1 MSRPTV
7 RRGREGDVRAVRE
20 LAVAAYQPYVPR
32 IGRPP
37 APMVADYAAAVA
49 DQALWVA
56 EDAGAI
62 VGLLV
67 LRPEPDHLLLENV
80 AVHPDAQGRGVGSL
94 LLRVADDEA
103 SAAGYPEIRLYT
115 NEAMTENLAYYPR
128 HGYVETHRAE
138 GDGFRRV
145 YFRKRLG
152 TDESS

>member
-1 MSRPTV
+1 MGRPTV

-20 LAVAAYQPYVPR
+20 LAVAAYQPYVAR

-49 DQALWVA
+49 EQALWVA

-67 LRPEPDHLLLENV
+67 LRTEPDHLLLENV

-103 SAAGYPEIRLYT
+103 SAAGCPEIRLYT

-138 GDGFRRV
+138 DDGFRRV
-145 YFRKRLG
+145 YFRKRLVTG
-152 TDESS
+152 EG